1 MSSVDASVQASL
13 NQANIKQHFAGLFA
27 KYSSLN
33 EQLTNRIRK
42 WQVDAEAYLQQHDP
56 FECHR
61 QLLADWQ
68 LKVNAGA
75 PINSRMVQD
84 FQLFCRDAGLPFDEK
99 FWQLQIDK
107 EAKNPNEAAL
117 ASQLLCQDWQKK
129 LDDAMVRWQAEQ
141 LSRMGKLLHDELTDW
156 LNAVSN
162 FVDRLAGKSAGMDKW
177 LGSILAK
184 LTGQNV
190 QQMTK
195 WCEALA
201 DMSQQLEALGLAPE
215 LWLDASLDDLNQA
228 GLNTLQQWASVL
240 ANDVAAQ
247 KIADILGRM
256 REAEWAEQISIVKQR
271 IGVSTRV
278 VDVNSREEIIG
289 LRLGKD
295 LEHALPSE
303 LALMADPDTA
313 ILFDLKYLE
322 SKLVCFEL
330 QGTTYQDDSVEIE
343 VETKENVE
351 EAKGPMILCIDTS
364 ASMQGEP
371 EYMAKAMVLYLGTKA
386 KAEERPC
393 YVINF
398 SHQIETFDLTGSK
411 GILSL
416 VAFLQRS
423 FYGGTDAAPALN
435 HALKMLENER
445 YTKADVLMVSDF
457 MMGNLPAQLR
467 HEIEQQKQEGTRFNS
482 LVIGD
487 VFMSERL
494 KTLFDKEWV
503 YNPYTHHIHE
513 VVSFAKEFGVANAT
527 N

>member
-1 MSSVDASVQASL
+1 MSGVNSDAQASL
-13 NQANIKQHFAGLFA
+13 IVANIKQHFASLFA
-27 KYSSLN
+27 KYSSLT
-33 EQLTNRIRK
+33 EQLSSRTRQ
-42 WQVDAEAYLQQHDP
+42 WQVDTENYLLQHDP
-56 FECHR
+56 FERHR
-61 QLLADWQ
+61 RLLTDWQ
-68 LKVNAGA
+68 RKVNDGA
-75 PINSRMVQD
+75 LISARMVQD
-84 FQLFCRDAGLPFDEK
+84 YQRFCHDAGLPFDEK
-99 FWQLQIDK
+99 FWQLHSDK
-107 EAKNPNEAAL
+107 AAKNSNEAGL

-129 LDDAMVRWQAEQ
+129 LDDAMVSWQAEQ
-141 LSRMGKLLHDELTDW
+141 LSRMGKLLHEELTDW
-156 LNAVSN
+156 LNAVSS
-162 FVDRLAGKSAGMDKW
+162 FVDRLAGKSSGMDKW
-177 LGSILAK
+177 LGSLLAK

-195 WCEALA
+195 WCEALV
-201 DMSQQLEALGLAPE
+201 DMSQQLEALGLPPE

-228 GLNTLQQWASVL
+228 GLDTLRKWASVL
-240 ANDVAAQ
+240 ANDVSAQ

-256 REAEWAEQISIVKQR
+256 REAEWAELISAVKQS
-271 IGVSTRV
+271 IGVSTPV

-289 LRLGKD
+289 LRLAKD

-303 LALMADPDTA
+303 LALMADPDTS

-330 QGTTYQDDSVEIE
+330 QGTTYQDDIVDIE
-343 VETKENVE
+343 VEAKENVE

-371 EYMAKAMVLYLGTKA
+371 EYIAKAMALYLGAKA
-386 KAEERPC
+386 KAEERTC
-393 YVINF
+393 YVVNF
-398 SHQIETFDLTGSK
+398 SNQIETFELTGAK
-411 GILSL
+411 GISSL

-457 MMGNLPAQLR
+457 IMGNLPAQLLNT
-467 HEIEQQKQEGTRFNS
+467 IEQQKQEGTRFNS

-494 KTLFDKEWV
+494 KTLFDNEWV

-513 VVSFAKEFGVANAT
+513 VASFIKEFRTVVAR
-527 N
+527 

>member
-1 MSSVDASVQASL
+1 MSGVNSDAQASL
-13 NQANIKQHFAGLFA
+13 IVANIKQHFATLFA
-27 KYSSLN
+27 KYSSLT
-33 EQLTNRIRK
+33 EQLSSRTRQ
-42 WQVDAEAYLQQHDP
+42 WQVDTENYLQQHDP
-56 FECHR
+56 FERHR
-61 QLLADWQ
+61 RFLAVWQ
-68 LKVNAGA
+68 SKVNAGA
-75 PINSRMVQD
+75 LISARMVQD
-84 FQLFCRDAGLPFDEK
+84 YQRFCRETGLPFDEK
-99 FWQLQIDK
+99 FWQLHLDK
-107 EAKNPNEAAL
+107 AAKNPNEAAL
-117 ASQLLCQDWQKK
+117 ASQLLCLDWQKK
-129 LDDAMVRWQAEQ
+129 LDDAMVRWQTEQ

-156 LNAVSN
+156 LNAVSS
-162 FVDRLAGKSAGMDKW
+162 FVDCLAGKSAVMDKW

-228 GLNTLQQWASVL
+228 GLNTLQKWTSVL
-240 ANDVAAQ
+240 AKDLSVQ

-256 REAEWAEQISIVKQR
+256 REAEWAEQISVVKKS
-271 IGVSTRV
+271 IGVSTPV

-330 QGTTYQDDSVEIE
+330 QGTTYQDDKIEIE
-343 VETKENVE
+343 VETKENIE

-371 EYMAKAMVLYLGTKA
+371 EHMAKAMALYLGTKA

-398 SHQIETFDLTGSK
+398 SHQIETFDLTGAK
-411 GILSL
+411 GISSL

-457 MMGNLPAQLR
+457 IMGNLPAQLR
-467 HEIEQQKQEGTRFNS
+467 QAIEQQKQEGTRFNS

-503 YNPYTHHIHE
+503 YNPITNNIHE
-513 VVSFAKEFGVANAT
+513 VSNFIKEIRTIVLQ
-527 N
+527 